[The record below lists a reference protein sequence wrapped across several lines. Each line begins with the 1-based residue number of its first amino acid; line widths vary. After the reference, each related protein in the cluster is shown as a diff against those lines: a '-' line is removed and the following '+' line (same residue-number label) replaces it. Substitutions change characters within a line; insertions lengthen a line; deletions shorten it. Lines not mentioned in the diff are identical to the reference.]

1 MVLLYM
7 KQKYVSK
14 QEKILVKN
22 EQGKDMYLIS
32 GRWGRVGDKIS
43 LYAIDGTLLVEFKQT
58 VLSLFPKFDIYIQDK
73 KIGSIVKHRTL
84 KTVYFKVTPLNWI
97 VTGDFYNHHYFV
109 RYENQLVMEL
119 DKTYTSIGDYYRLSI
134 SEAQYATI
142 CLCIALIVDNLTLT
156 RLPKPALKKV
166 SRALQTF

>member
-109 RYENQLVMEL
+109 RCENQLVMEL

-134 SEAQYATI
+134 SEAQYAPI